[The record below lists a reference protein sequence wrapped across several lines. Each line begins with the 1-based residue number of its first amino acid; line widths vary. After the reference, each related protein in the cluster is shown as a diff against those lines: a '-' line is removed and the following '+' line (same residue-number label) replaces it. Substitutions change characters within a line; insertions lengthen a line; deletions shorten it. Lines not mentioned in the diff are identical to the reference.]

1 MSKFCGKCGALVGE
15 DKKFCSKCG
24 NNLSGISTETIQ
36 QNRIDNYIIE
46 KEDNLAVQNNY
57 QSQETTKRNSLT
69 CVLSIFLCILFFI
82 FSMSAIFVGIARL
95 YSNEDNLK
103 DIISDVD
110 LNEIN
115 IDTDDNRSVSIAD
128 FIFNNV
134 NKSIINNYSITK
146 DNIENIL
153 NNKTIKNQL
162 ESFLVDYVQYIV
174 NGEKSKKL
182 TTDGII
188 KILKNLSLEVYIE
201 TGYQL
206 SDKDYEDLRN
216 QINDGNMEFLIT
228 SGIEDFIGF
237 DPNIIQ
243 IALSITTLII
253 LIIISL
259 ALLILILK
267 VNSWRFKYFFKDIG
281 ITVIIAG
288 ILLICGSL
296 TGLIISMITEIY
308 LLGVLLSSLS
318 IKVLIFGL
326 SALIIGIGMFVLY
339 KLKSRSEQI

>member
-24 NNLSGISTETIQ
+24 NNLAGISTETIQ

-57 QSQETTKRNSLT
+57 QSNETTKRSPLT
-69 CVLSIFLCILFFI
+69 CVLSIFLCVLFFI
-82 FSMSAIFVGIARL
+82 FSMSAIFVGVARL

-103 DIISDVD
+103 DIISNVD
-110 LNEIN
+110 LNEISINSHGEQTN
-115 IDTDDNRSVSIAD
+115 IANLLFDNMKD
-128 FIFNNV
+128 EFINDYNMTTE
-134 NKSIINNYSITK
+134 K
-146 DNIENIL
+146 IENIFS
-153 NNKTIKNQL
+153 NNVIDKQIK
-162 ESFLVDYVQYIV
+162 SYLVDYVENVV

-188 KILKNLSLEVYIE
+188 KIFKNVSPEIYKEI
-201 TGYQL
+201 GYQFT
-206 SDKDYEDLRN
+206 DKDYEDLRN

>member
-24 NNLSGISTETIQ
+24 NNLAGISTETIQ

-57 QSQETTKRNSLT
+57 QSNETTKRSPLT
-69 CVLSIFLCILFFI
+69 CVLSIFLCVLFFI
-82 FSMSAIFVGIARL
+82 FSMSAIFVGVARL

-103 DIISDVD
+103 DIISNVD
-110 LNEIN
+110 LNEISINSHGEQTN
-115 IDTDDNRSVSIAD
+115 IANLLFDNMKD
-128 FIFNNV
+128 EFINDYNMTTE
-134 NKSIINNYSITK
+134 K
-146 DNIENIL
+146 IENIFS
-153 NNKTIKNQL
+153 NNVIDKQIK
-162 ESFLVDYVQYIV
+162 SYLVDYVENVV

-188 KILKNLSLEVYIE
+188 KIFKNVSPEIYKEI
-201 TGYQL
+201 GYQFT
-206 SDKDYEDLRN
+206 DKDYEDIRN

-267 VNSWRFKYFFKDIG
+267 VNSWRFKYLFKDIG

-296 TGLIISMITEIY
+296 TGLIIIMITEIY

-339 KLKSRSEQI
+339 KLKLKNK

>member
-1 MSKFCGKCGALVGE
+1 M
-15 DKKFCSKCG
+15 
-24 NNLSGISTETIQ
+24 
-36 QNRIDNYIIE
+36 
-46 KEDNLAVQNNY
+46 
-57 QSQETTKRNSLT
+57 
-69 CVLSIFLCILFFI
+69 
-82 FSMSAIFVGIARL
+82 
-95 YSNEDNLK
+95 
-103 DIISDVD
+103 
-110 LNEIN
+110 
-115 IDTDDNRSVSIAD
+115 
-128 FIFNNV
+128 
-134 NKSIINNYSITK
+134 
-146 DNIENIL
+146 
-153 NNKTIKNQL
+153 
-162 ESFLVDYVQYIV
+162 QYIV

>member
-24 NNLSGISTETIQ
+24 NNLAGISTETIQ

-57 QSQETTKRNSLT
+57 QSHETTKRSPLT
-69 CVLSIFLCILFFI
+69 CVLSIFLCVLFFI
-82 FSMSAIFVGIARL
+82 FSMSAIFVGVARL
-95 YSNEDNLK
+95 YSNEDSLK
-103 DIISDVD
+103 DIISNVD
-110 LNEIN
+110 LNEISINSHGEQTN
-115 IDTDDNRSVSIAD
+115 IANLLFDNMKD
-128 FIFNNV
+128 EFINDYNMTPE
-134 NKSIINNYSITK
+134 KL
-146 DNIENIL
+146 ENIL
-153 NNKTIKNQL
+153 SNNVIDKQIK
-162 ESFLVDYVQYIV
+162 SYLVDYVENIV

-182 TTDGII
+182 TIDGII
-188 KILKNLSLEVYIE
+188 KIFKNVSSEIYKEI
-201 TGYQL
+201 GYQFT
-206 SDKDYEDLRN
+206 DKDYEDIRN

-339 KLKSRSEQI
+339 KLKLKNK

>member
-1 MSKFCGKCGALVGE
+1 MSKFCGKCGSLVGE

-24 NNLSGISTETIQ
+24 NRLNDIPTETIQ
-36 QNRIDNYIIE
+36 QNGINDYIIE

-57 QSQETTKRNSLT
+57 QSHETTKRRSLT
-69 CVLSIFLCILFFI
+69 CVLSIILCILFFI
-82 FSMSAIFVGIARL
+82 FSMSAIFVGVARL

-103 DIISDVD
+103 DIISDID

-134 NKSIINNYSITK
+134 NKSIINNYGITK

-153 NNKTIKNQL
+153 NDSAIKNQL
-162 ESFLVDYVQYIV
+162 ESYLVDYVQYIV

-206 SDKDYEDLRN
+206 SDKDYEDIRN

-243 IALSITTLII
+243 MAFSITALII
-253 LIIISL
+253 LIIISV

-267 VNSWRFKYFFKDIG
+267 INSWRFKYFLKDTG

-288 ILLICGSL
+288 TLLIGGSL

-308 LLGVLLSSLS
+308 LLSILLNSLS

-326 SALIIGIGMFVLY
+326 SALIIGICMFALY
-339 KLKSRSEQI
+339 KLKLKNK

>member
-1 MSKFCGKCGALVGE
+1 MSKFCGKCGSLVGE

-24 NNLSGISTETIQ
+24 NRLNDIPTETIQ
-36 QNRIDNYIIE
+36 QNGINDYIIE
-46 KEDNLAVQNNY
+46 KEDNFSVQNNY
-57 QSQETTKRNSLT
+57 QSHETTKRSSLT
-69 CVLSIFLCILFFI
+69 CVFSIILCILFFI
-82 FSMSAIFVGIARL
+82 FSMSAIFVGVARL

-103 DIISDVD
+103 DIISDID

-134 NKSIINNYSITK
+134 NKSIINNYGITK

-153 NNKTIKNQL
+153 NDSTIKNQL
-162 ESFLVDYVQYIV
+162 ESYLVDYVQYIV

-188 KILKNLSLEVYIE
+188 KILKNLSFDVYNE
-201 TGYQL
+201 TGYEL
-206 SDKDYEDLRN
+206 SDKDYEDIRN

-243 IALSITTLII
+243 IAFSITALII
-253 LIIISL
+253 LIIISV

-267 VNSWRFKYFFKDIG
+267 INSWRFKYFLKDTG

-288 ILLICGSL
+288 TLLICGSL
-296 TGLIISMITEIY
+296 TGLIISMVTEIY
-308 LLGVLLSSLS
+308 LLSILLNSLS

-326 SALIIGIGMFVLY
+326 SALIIGICMFALY
-339 KLKSRSEQI
+339 KLKLKNK

>member
-1 MSKFCGKCGALVGE
+1 MSKFCGKRGALVGE

-24 NNLSGISTETIQ
+24 NNLAGISTETIQ

-57 QSQETTKRNSLT
+57 QSNETTKRSPLT
-69 CVLSIFLCILFFI
+69 CVLSIFLCVLFFI
-82 FSMSAIFVGIARL
+82 FSMSAIFVGVARL

-103 DIISDVD
+103 DIISNVD
-110 LNEIN
+110 LNEISINSHGEQTN
-115 IDTDDNRSVSIAD
+115 IANLLFDNMKD
-128 FIFNNV
+128 EFINDYNMTTE
-134 NKSIINNYSITK
+134 K
-146 DNIENIL
+146 IENIFS
-153 NNKTIKNQL
+153 NNVIDKQIK
-162 ESFLVDYVQYIV
+162 SYLVDYVENVV

-188 KILKNLSLEVYIE
+188 KIFKNVSPEIYKEI
-201 TGYQL
+201 GYQFT
-206 SDKDYEDLRN
+206 DKDYEDLRN

>member
-24 NNLSGISTETIQ
+24 NNLAGILTETIQ

-57 QSQETTKRNSLT
+57 QSNETTKRSPLT
-69 CVLSIFLCILFFI
+69 CVLSIFLCVLFFI
-82 FSMSAIFVGIARL
+82 FSMSAIFVGVARL

-103 DIISDVD
+103 DIISNVD
-110 LNEIN
+110 LNEISINSHGEQTN
-115 IDTDDNRSVSIAD
+115 IANLLFDNMKD
-128 FIFNNV
+128 EFINDYNMTTE
-134 NKSIINNYSITK
+134 K
-146 DNIENIL
+146 IENIFS
-153 NNKTIKNQL
+153 NNVIDKQIK
-162 ESFLVDYVQYIV
+162 SYLVDYVENVV

-188 KILKNLSLEVYIE
+188 KIFKNVSPEIYKEI
-201 TGYQL
+201 GYQFT
-206 SDKDYEDLRN
+206 DKDYEDIRN

-237 DPNIIQ
+237 DPNIIR

-308 LLGVLLSSLS
+308 LLGVLSSSLS

>member
-24 NNLSGISTETIQ
+24 NNLAGISTETIQ

-57 QSQETTKRNSLT
+57 QSNETTKRSPLT
-69 CVLSIFLCILFFI
+69 CVLSIFLCVLFFI
-82 FSMSAIFVGIARL
+82 FSMSAIFVGVARL

-103 DIISDVD
+103 DIISNVD
-110 LNEIN
+110 LNEISINSHGEQTN
-115 IDTDDNRSVSIAD
+115 IANLLFDNMKD
-128 FIFNNV
+128 EFINDYNMTTE
-134 NKSIINNYSITK
+134 K
-146 DNIENIL
+146 IENIFS
-153 NNKTIKNQL
+153 NNVIDKQIK
-162 ESFLVDYVQYIV
+162 SYLVDYVENVV

-188 KILKNLSLEVYIE
+188 KIFKNVSSEIYKEI
-201 TGYQL
+201 GYQFT
-206 SDKDYEDLRN
+206 DKDYEDIRN

>member
-24 NNLSGISTETIQ
+24 NRLNDIPTETIQ
-36 QNRIDNYIIE
+36 QNGINDYIIE
-46 KEDNLAVQNNY
+46 KEDNLAVQNYN
-57 QSQETTKRNSLT
+57 QSHETTKRSSLT
-69 CVLSIFLCILFFI
+69 CVLSIILCILFFI
-82 FSMSAIFVGIARL
+82 FSMSAIFVGVARL
-95 YSNEDNLK
+95 YSNEDNLN
-103 DIISDVD
+103 DIISDID

-134 NKSIINNYSITK
+134 NKSIINNYGITK

-153 NNKTIKNQL
+153 NDSTIKNQL
-162 ESFLVDYVQYIV
+162 ESYLVDYVQYIV

-188 KILKNLSLEVYIE
+188 KILKNLSFDVYNE
-201 TGYQL
+201 TGYEL
-206 SDKDYEDLRN
+206 SDKDYEDIRN

-243 IALSITTLII
+243 IAFSITALII
-253 LIIISL
+253 LIIISV

-267 VNSWRFKYFFKDIG
+267 INSWRFKYFLKDTG

-288 ILLICGSL
+288 TLLICGSL

-308 LLGVLLSSLS
+308 LLSVLLNSLS

-326 SALIIGIGMFVLY
+326 SALIIGICMFALY
-339 KLKSRSEQI
+339 KLKLKNK

>member
-24 NNLSGISTETIQ
+24 NRLNGIPAETIQ
-36 QNRIDNYIIE
+36 QNGTDDYIIE
-46 KEDNLAVQNNY
+46 KEDNLAVQNNN
-57 QSQETTKRNSLT
+57 QSHETTKRSSLT
-69 CVLSIFLCILFFI
+69 CVLSIILCILFFI
-82 FSMSAIFVGIARL
+82 LSMSAIFVGVARL

-103 DIISDVD
+103 DIISDID

-134 NKSIINNYSITK
+134 NKSIINNYGITK

-153 NNKTIKNQL
+153 NDSTIKNQL
-162 ESFLVDYVQYIV
+162 ESYLVDYVQYIV

-188 KILKNLSLEVYIE
+188 KILKNLSFEVYNE
-201 TGYQL
+201 TGYEL
-206 SDKDYEDLRN
+206 SDKDYEDIRN

-243 IALSITTLII
+243 IAFSITALII
-253 LIIISL
+253 LIIISV

-267 VNSWRFKYFFKDIG
+267 INSWRFKYFLKDTG

-288 ILLICGSL
+288 TLLICGSL

-308 LLGVLLSSLS
+308 LLSVLLNSLS

-326 SALIIGIGMFVLY
+326 SALIIGICMFALY
-339 KLKSRSEQI
+339 KLKLKNK

>member
-24 NNLSGISTETIQ
+24 NNLAGISTETIQ

-57 QSQETTKRNSLT
+57 QSNETTKRSPLT
-69 CVLSIFLCILFFI
+69 CVLSIFLCVLFFI
-82 FSMSAIFVGIARL
+82 FSMSAIFVGVARL

-103 DIISDVD
+103 DIISNVD
-110 LNEIN
+110 LNEISINSHGEQTN
-115 IDTDDNRSVSIAD
+115 IANLLFDNMKD
-128 FIFNNV
+128 EFINDYNMTTE
-134 NKSIINNYSITK
+134 K
-146 DNIENIL
+146 IENIFS
-153 NNKTIKNQL
+153 NNVIDKQIK
-162 ESFLVDYVQYIV
+162 SYLVDYVENVV

-188 KILKNLSLEVYIE
+188 KIFKNVSPEIYKEI
-201 TGYQL
+201 GYQFT
-206 SDKDYEDLRN
+206 DKDYEDIRN

>member
-24 NNLSGISTETIQ
+24 NRLNDIPTETIQ
-36 QNRIDNYIIE
+36 QNGINDYIIE

-57 QSQETTKRNSLT
+57 QSHETTKRSSLT
-69 CVLSIFLCILFFI
+69 CVLSIILCILFFI
-82 FSMSAIFVGIARL
+82 FSMSAIFVGVARL

-103 DIISDVD
+103 DIISDID

-115 IDTDDNRSVSIAD
+115 IDTDDNRSVSIAN

-134 NKSIINNYSITK
+134 NKSIINNYGITK

-153 NNKTIKNQL
+153 NDSAIKNQL
-162 ESFLVDYVQYIV
+162 ESYLVDYVQYIV

-182 TTDGII
+182 TTDGIV
-188 KILKNLSLEVYIE
+188 KILKNLYLEVYIE

-243 IALSITTLII
+243 MAFSITALII
-253 LIIISL
+253 LIIISV

-267 VNSWRFKYFFKDIG
+267 INSWRFKYLFKDIG
-281 ITVIIAG
+281 VTVIISG

-296 TGLIISMITEIY
+296 TGLIISMVTEIY
-308 LLGVLLSSLS
+308 LLGVLLNSLS

-326 SALIIGIGMFVLY
+326 SALIIGICMFALY
-339 KLKSRSEQI
+339 KLKLKNK

>member
-15 DKKFCSKCG
+15 NKKFCSKCG
-24 NNLSGISTETIQ
+24 NNLAGILTETIQ

-69 CVLSIFLCILFFI
+69 CVLSIFFCVLFFI
-82 FSMSAIFVGIARL
+82 FSMSAIFVGVARL

-110 LNEIN
+110 LNEISINSHGEQTN
-115 IDTDDNRSVSIAD
+115 IANLLFDNMKD
-128 FIFNNV
+128 EFINDYNMTTE
-134 NKSIINNYSITK
+134 K
-146 DNIENIL
+146 IENIFS
-153 NNKTIKNQL
+153 NNVIDKQIK
-162 ESFLVDYVQYIV
+162 SYLVDYVENVV

-188 KILKNLSLEVYIE
+188 KIFKNLSPEIYKEI
-201 TGYQL
+201 GYQFTN
-206 SDKDYEDLRN
+206 KDYEDIRN

-243 IALSITTLII
+243 TALSITTLII

-267 VNSWRFKYFFKDIG
+267 VNSWRFKYLFKDIG
-281 ITVIIAG
+281 VTVIIAG

-339 KLKSRSEQI
+339 KLKLKNK